1 MSENVPFTK
10 KTKHFWLTLLG
21 AVMFVFGTPTLTNA
35 AEDKA
40 LKGAVDYYVFG
51 LTSSESLP
59 NKDSSAAAGIARITL
74 NWLAYQKESDT
85 GALQLRVDHK
95 HGYTDSTPSEFVMG
109 NVGGFGLIQPAFSDI
124 GLRLTNL
131 YWTQTFNKQ
140 STDMMVGFLDT
151 TDYVDT
157 YQLGNPYYGFSNLQF
172 STGSGSISIPDES
185 TFGGV
190 LRHMMSENYY
200 FYASFSDAKADST
213 KPFDGVEQ
221 FINDNQYFK
230 SLEIGWVE
238 SKDDFY
244 LKNSHLTVWHSDG
257 PKEKASENYGAN
269 WSSIYK
275 TGSWIPFFRA
285 GVAQGPEALYKSSVV
300 FGTGYSGVGPG
311 MLGIA
316 LGWAKPNAELDDS
329 YNSEI
334 YYRMNWGALSLT
346 PNVQY
351 LHTLPF
357 NSKADDSWI
366 IGLRGN
372 LHFGF

>member
-1 MSENVPFTK
+1 MIENVAFTK
-10 KTKHFWLTLLG
+10 TTKRFLP
-21 AVMFVFGTPTLTNA
+21 AVVGTVMLATPTLANA
-35 AEDKA
+35 ADSEA

-51 LTSSESLP
+51 LTSSENLP
-59 NKDSSAAAGIARITL
+59 NKDSSAASGIARITL
-74 NWLAYQKESDT
+74 SWLTYQKESDT
-85 GALQLRVDHK
+85 GTLQLRVDHK

-124 GLRLTNL
+124 GIRLTNL
-131 YWTQTFNKQ
+131 YWAQTFNEQ
-140 STDMMVGFLDT
+140 STDVMVGFLDT

-172 STGSGSISIPDES
+172 STGSGSIPIPDES

-200 FYASFSDAKADST
+200 VYASFSDAKSDST

-221 FINDNQYFK
+221 FIKDNQYFK

-257 PKEKASENYGAN
+257 PKEQASENYGAN
-269 WSSIYK
+269 WSSIYQ
-275 TGSWIPFFRA
+275 TGSWIPFFRV
-285 GVAQGPEALYKSSVV
+285 GVAKGPEALYKSSAVL
-300 FGTGYSGVGPG
+300 GTGYAG
-311 MLGIA
+311 LGRGILGLA
-316 LGWAKPNAELDDS
+316 FGWAKPNTNLDNS

-334 YYRMNWGALSLT
+334 YYRMSWGALSLT
-346 PNVQY
+346 PNMQY
-351 LHTLPF
+351 LHSLPF
-357 NSKADDSWI
+357 NSKADDAWVV
-366 IGLRGN
+366 GLRGN
-372 LHFGF
+372 LKFSF

>member
-1 MSENVPFTK
+1 MREKVPFTEK
-10 KTKHFWLTLLG
+10 AKRFWLTLVG
-21 AVMFVFGTPTLTNA
+21 AGVFITPTWTSA
-35 AEDKA
+35 AEEKA

-51 LTSSESLP
+51 LTSSENLS
-59 NKDSSAAAGIARITL
+59 DQESSAAAGIARITL

-95 HGYTDSTPSEFVMG
+95 HGYTDSTPSEFVMD

-172 STGSGSISIPDES
+172 STGSGSIPIPDES

-257 PKEKASENYGAN
+257 RKEQASENYGAN

-300 FGTGYSGVGPG
+300 LGSGYSGVGPG
-311 MLGIA
+311 LLGVA
-316 LGWAKPNAELDDS
+316 VGWAKPNSPRVVDES

-334 YYRMNWGALSLT
+334 YYRINWGPISLT

-351 LHTLPF
+351 LYSLPN
-357 NSKADDSWI
+357 NSKADDSWVV
-366 IGLRGN
+366 GLRGN
-372 LHFGF
+372 IHFSF

>member
-1 MSENVPFTK
+1 MSENVLFTK
-10 KTKHFWLTLLG
+10 KTKRFWLPLVG
-21 AVMFVFGTPTLTNA
+21 AIMFVTPTLTHA
-35 AEDKA
+35 VEGQV
-40 LKGAVDYYVFG
+40 LKGAVDYYGFG
-51 LTSSESLP
+51 LTSSENLS
-59 NKDSSAAAGIARITL
+59 NKDSSAAAGIARVTL
-74 NWLAYQKESDT
+74 NWRAYQKEGDT

-95 HGYTDSTPSEFVMG
+95 HGYTESTPKDFVIK

-131 YWTQTFNKQ
+131 YWAQTFDEQ
-140 STDMMVGFLDT
+140 STDMMVGFLDA

-172 STGSGSISIPDES
+172 STGSGSIPIPDES

-190 LRHMMSENYY
+190 LRHMMSGNYY

-213 KPFDGVEQ
+213 QPFDGVEQ

-238 SKDDFY
+238 SKEDFY

-257 PKEKASENYGAN
+257 PKEQVSENYGAN
-269 WSSIYK
+269 WSSIYQM
-275 TGSWIPFFRA
+275 GSWIPFFRA
-285 GVAQGPEALYKSSVV
+285 GVAKGPEALYKSSVV
-300 FGTGYSGVGPG
+300 FGTGYDGVGTG
-311 MLGIA
+311 LLGFA
-316 LGWAKPNAELDDS
+316 LGWAKPNVASDVDDS

-334 YYRMNWGALSLT
+334 YYRMNWDALSLT

-351 LHTLPF
+351 LHSLPF

-366 IGLRGN
+366 IGMRGN
-372 LHFGF
+372 VHFSF

>member
-1 MSENVPFTK
+1 MIENVAFTK
-10 KTKHFWLTLLG
+10 KTKRFWLTLVG
-21 AVMFVFGTPTLTNA
+21 SVVFVTPTLIHA
-35 AEDKA
+35 AEDQD

-74 NWLAYQKESDT
+74 NWRVYQKESDT

-95 HGYTDSTPSEFVMG
+95 HGYTESTPSEFVME
-109 NVGGFGLIQPAFSDI
+109 NVGGFGVIQPAFSDI

-140 STDMMVGFLDT
+140 STDMMVGFLDA

-172 STGSGSISIPDES
+172 STGSGSIPIPDES

-257 PKEKASENYGAN
+257 KEKASENYGAN

-300 FGTGYSGVGPG
+300 FGTGYEAGPG

-316 LGWAKPNAELDDS
+316 LGWAKPNSANVADDS

-351 LHTLPF
+351 LYSLPK
-357 NSKADDSWI
+357 NSEADDSWI

-372 LHFGF
+372 LHFSF